1 MQPGYDKNADKKS
14 VNLSVNSDLIRLARE
29 RKVNLSALLEE
40 SLVESLR
47 REELERWKEE
57 SKESFKSYNQMV
69 EEHGIPSD
77 EFGLF

>member
-29 RKVNLSALLEE
+29 RKVDLSALLEE
-40 SLVESLR
+40 SLVESFR

-57 SKESFKSYNQMV
+57 SKESFKSYNRMV
-69 EEHGIPSD
+69 EKHGILSD

>member
-29 RKVNLSALLEE
+29 RNVDLSALLEE
-40 SLVESLR
+40 SLVESFR

-57 SKESFKSYNQMV
+57 TKESFKSYNRMV
-69 EEHGIPSD
+69 EEHGTLSD